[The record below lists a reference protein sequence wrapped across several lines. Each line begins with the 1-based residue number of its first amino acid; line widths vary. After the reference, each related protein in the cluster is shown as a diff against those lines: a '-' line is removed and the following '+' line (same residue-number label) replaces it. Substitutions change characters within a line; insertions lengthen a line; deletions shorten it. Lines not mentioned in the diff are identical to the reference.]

1 MSWIRQRL
9 FYTVN
14 CVTDAV
20 FAYGATGAGKTFT
33 MLGTIESPG
42 IIFSAVMA
50 LFAKI
55 EDNKSERVYDVSISY
70 LEVNISCIIV
80 KLILFIINIT
90 DIVHIK

>member
-1 MSWIRQRL
+1 MDKTKI

-55 EDNKSERVYDVSISY
+55 DDNKSERVYDVSISY
-70 LEVNISCIIV
+70 LEVCIGCIIV

>member
-1 MSWIRQRL
+1 
-9 FYTVN
+9 
-14 CVTDAV
+14 V